1 MKAPST
7 ADRRRTRGAGG
18 RPRIEDVA
26 AAAGTT
32 AITVSRALRQPEK
45 VAPDTRRRVLEAVEA
60 LGYIPNLS
68 ASALASRRSGI
79 MALVVPT
86 IANSVFAETVDGFS
100 EVAGRAGLQILLG
113 QGTYSPEA
121 EHRLLTAL
129 AGRQPD
135 ALARIGIV
143 RRAETRALLQRTRIP
158 MAETWDL
165 TDDPIDLVV
174 GFSNREAGRAMTRHL
189 VARGRRRIAFIGSD
203 DDRAA
208 ARRQGYAEA
217 LAEAGLEPAAP
228 AIRVQEI
235 TYGAA
240 RRALRALLQLAPEVD
255 AAFCANDV
263 LAVGA
268 LLECLSFGV
277 AVPDRLAV
285 AGLGDLEIAQELT
298 PALTT
303 VRIPSRAIGAQAA
316 ELLLQRIQGR
326 PVESRVVDLGFEIVE
341 RESA

>member
-1 MKAPST
+1 MTGGRPSG
-7 ADRRRTRGAGG
+7 ARSRGAGG

-26 AAAGTT
+26 AHAGTT
-32 AITVSRALRQPEK
+32 AITVSRTLRQPGK
-45 VAPDTRRRVLEAVEA
+45 VAPDTRRRVLASIEA
-60 LGYIPNLS
+60 LGYIPNLA

-86 IANSVFAETVDGFS
+86 IANSVFAETIDGFS
-100 EVAGRAGLQILLG
+100 EAAEGAGLQILLG
-113 QGTYSPEA
+113 QGTYSGEA

-135 ALARIGIV
+135 ALALIGIV
-143 RRAETRALLQRTRIP
+143 RRPETRALLQRTGIP
-158 MAETWDL
+158 VAEIWDL
-165 TDDPIDLVV
+165 TQDPIDLVV
-174 GFSNREAGRAMTRHL
+174 GFSNRDAGYAMTRHL
-189 VARGRRRIAFIGSD
+189 IARGRRRIAFIGSD

-208 ARRQGYAEA
+208 ARRRGYGDA
-217 LAEAGLEPAAP
+217 LAEAGLAPAAP
-228 AIRVQEI
+228 AIRVETI
-235 TYGAA
+235 SYGAG

-255 AAFCANDV
+255 AAFCATDV

-268 LLECLSFGV
+268 LLECRANGV

-285 AGLGDLEIAQELT
+285 AGLGDLEIGHELA

-303 VRIPSRAIGAQAA
+303 VRIPSHRIGARSA
-316 ELLLQRIQGR
+316 ELLLARIAGEI
-326 PVESRVVDLGFEIVE
+326 VTERVVDLGFEIIE

>member
-1 MKAPST
+1 MSGTRARS
-7 ADRRRTRGAGG
+7 RGAGG

-26 AAAGTT
+26 ALAGTT
-32 AITVSRALRQPEK
+32 AITVSRTLRQPQK
-45 VAPDTRRRVLEAVEA
+45 VAPETRRRVLEAVET

-135 ALARIGIV
+135 ALARIGVV
-143 RRAETRALLQRTRIP
+143 RRPETRALLQRTRIP

-165 TDDPIDLVV
+165 TQDPIDLVV
-174 GFSNREAGRAMTRHL
+174 GFSNRAAGLAMTRHL

-208 ARRQGYAEA
+208 ARRHGYEEA
-217 LAEAGLEPAAP
+217 LAEAGLQPAAP

-235 TYGAA
+235 SYGAG

-268 LLECLSFGV
+268 LLECRSFGV
-277 AVPDRLAV
+277 SVPDRLAV
-285 AGLGDLEIAQELT
+285 AGLGDLEIAQELS

-303 VRIPSRAIGAQAA
+303 VRIPSRAIGARAA
-316 ELLLQRIQGR
+316 ELLLARVAGEPVDQRI
-326 PVESRVVDLGFEIVE
+326 VDLGFEIVE